1 MSRTGTAVERIEL
14 AGEIPPGAAGQRLDQ
29 ALAELFPEHS
39 RSRLK
44 AWILEGAV
52 RLDGRVPR
60 PRDRLLGGE
69 QVTIDAEVAVEA
81 PLQPEPVSFEIVYED
96 EALLVIDKPAGL
108 VVHPGAGNPAGTL
121 QHGLLH
127 RDARLAA
134 VPRCGIVHRLDKDTT
149 GLMVVARTLAAHTAL
164 VAQLQAREVRR
175 EYLALCY
182 GELTGGGRVEAP
194 IGRHPRDRVR
204 MAVTARGRPAV
215 THYRLLR
222 RYPGMTLLRVRL
234 ETGRTH
240 QIRVH
245 LAHLGHPLVGD
256 PVYGGRLRLP
266 PGADE
271 GAVAALRTFRR
282 QALHAAVLG
291 LVHPLSGE
299 TLQWEAP
306 LPDDFEALLA
316 ALEGLGVPGVTGEH
330 G

>member
-1 MSRTGTAVERIEL
+1 MKQAGSAVERITL
-14 AGEIPPGAAGQRLDQ
+14 AGDIPLAAAGQRLDQ

-52 RLDGRVPR
+52 RVDGRLPR

-69 QVTIDAEVAVEA
+69 RVIIEAEVPVAS
-81 PLQPEPVSFEIVYED
+81 PLRPEPVSFDVVYED
-96 EALLVIDKPAGL
+96 EALLVVDKPAGL
-108 VVHPGAGNPAGTL
+108 VVHPGAGHPAGTL

-127 RDARLAA
+127 RDERLAS

-164 VAQLQAREVRR
+164 VEQLQAREVRR
-175 EYLALCY
+175 EYLALSY
-182 GELTGGGRVEAP
+182 GELTGGGEVAAP

-204 MAVTARGRPAV
+204 MAVTPRGRPAV

-256 PVYGGRLRLP
+256 TLYGGRLRLP
-266 PGADE
+266 PGAPE
-271 GAVAALRTFRR
+271 AVARALRGFQR
-282 QALHAAVLG
+282 QALHAAALG
-291 LVHPLSGE
+291 LSHPSSGE
-299 TLQWEAP
+299 ALHWEAP
-306 LPDDFEALLA
+306 LPEDFHGLLA
-316 ALEGLGVPGVTGEH
+316 ALDTLEVAR
-330 G
+330 

>member
-1 MSRTGTAVERIEL
+1 MEQAGSAVERITL
-14 AGEIPPGAAGQRLDQ
+14 AGDIPLAAAGQRLDQ

-52 RLDGRVPR
+52 RVDGRVPR

-69 QVTIDAEVAVEA
+69 QVLIEAEVPLAA
-81 PLQPEPVSFEIVYED
+81 PLTPEPVSFDVVYED
-96 EALLVIDKPAGL
+96 EALLVVDKPAGL

-127 RDARLAA
+127 RDARLAS

-164 VAQLQAREVRR
+164 VEQLQAREVRR

-182 GELTGGGRVEAP
+182 GELTGGGEVAAP

-204 MAVTARGRPAV
+204 MAVTPRGRPAI
-215 THYRLLR
+215 THYRLRR
-222 RYPGMTLLRVRL
+222 RYPGMTLLSVRL

-245 LAHLGHPLVGD
+245 MAHLGHPLVGD
-256 PVYGGRLRLP
+256 VLYGGRLRLP

-271 GAVAALRTFRR
+271 ALVATLRGFRR
-282 QALHAAVLG
+282 QALHATALG
-291 LVHPLSGE
+291 LVHPTSGE
-299 TLQWEAP
+299 ALHWEAP
-306 LPDDFEALLA
+306 APEDFRALLA
-316 ALEGLGVPGVTGEH
+316 ALDTLETDR
-330 G
+330 